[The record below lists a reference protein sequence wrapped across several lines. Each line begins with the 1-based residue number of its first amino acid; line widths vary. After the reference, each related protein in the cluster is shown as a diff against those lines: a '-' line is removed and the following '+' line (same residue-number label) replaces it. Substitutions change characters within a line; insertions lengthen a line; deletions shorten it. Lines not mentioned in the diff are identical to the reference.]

1 MNKVDRLEFEN
12 IGSWPWRYR
21 LTLMLFIN
29 IIVCGLFFYYC
40 ICPKIVHLTAVIQ
53 QESILKNQFKE
64 KVRLS
69 VSLPVYQS
77 QLTDTKAVFS
87 LLLKQFPNK
96 KEAKSLLNTISV
108 IGIKNGLQFR
118 SINWNV
124 INHQK
129 LMDEASISIKV
140 IGHYSQ
146 LGQFCADIA
155 ALPHI
160 VVLDELKLTKH
171 DSHLLAL
178 NVKVNTYS
186 YKGNSR

>member
-12 IGSWPWRYR
+12 IGCWPWRYR

-29 IIVCGLFFYYC
+29 IIVCGLFFYCC
-40 ICPKIVHLTAVIQ
+40 IYPKIVHLTAVIQ
-53 QESILKNQFKE
+53 QENILKNQFKE

-69 VSLPVYQS
+69 ASLPVYQS
-77 QLTDTKAVFS
+77 QLADTKTAFS

-96 KEAKSLLNTISV
+96 KEAKSLLNTISA
-108 IGIKNGLQFR
+108 IGVNNGLQFR

-124 INHQK
+124 IKHQK

-160 VVLDELKLTKH
+160 VVLDELKLTKS